1 MARHNQWHVSGWP
14 AILIAPVVAPLALI
28 ARAFGFVSDTPA
40 ELSASDVAQY
50 LDNFLCDRGQPF
62 DWDDFTSI
70 DLSDPIL
77 DAIREEAASIPLPV
91 DAIGQAKL
99 VSLLEKARALSD
111 VG

>member
-14 AILIAPVVAPLALI
+14 AILTAPVVVPLALI
-28 ARAFGFVSDTPA
+28 ARAFGFFSGAPA

-50 LDNFLCDRGQPF
+50 LSNFLSDRGQPF
-62 DWDDFTSI
+62 DWDDFISI

-77 DAIREEAASIPLPV
+77 DAIRQEAADIPLPM

-99 VSLLEKARALSD
+99 VSLLEKARALSS
-111 VG
+111 VR